1 MDFGDVLKE
10 RLDKSSTEDLKMY
23 LLERCRSLGS
33 FTDACSSIVIAN
45 METIVDRLKNHF
57 TSPGFCHLMA
67 SCNGNYT
74 KKVQVKTE
82 SDVGV
87 VHLNNDAVSV
97 AVKHLS
103 DDQTC
108 DLCKQ
113 LVKHLKDILVADTT
127 EMEFRQVLRG
137 ICKQTGKFQDECLSI
152 VEEYY
157 DKFYEF
163 IVQDINGAEI
173 CGLVG
178 ICPGPGV
185 YVNGP
190 IWPLLPAQPVPIEEK
205 MTGNDEKYYGRVS
218 VSKTDSNI
226 KVFEV
231 KPPMKVEIA
240 YGDSLDPKKSQL
252 PLERFFV
259 PQHADLEVNN
269 KQTCV
274 FCQYILHYIQ
284 KVITQPYGENEIKT
298 VLDKVCYEMPH
309 SIRDQCTNFIDLYGD
324 AFVAILAQEIDPSQV
339 CPSLHICP
347 ARELENRYE
356 PVKLTGKPGCPLC
369 LMAVE
374 ELYEKLKDNK
384 TEVSPR
390 VRSST

>member
-1 MDFGDVLKE
+1 
-10 RLDKSSTEDLKMY
+10 MY
-23 LLERCRSLGS
+23 LLERCRYLGS
-33 FTDACSSIVIAN
+33 FTDACSSIVISN
-45 METIVDRLKNHF
+45 FETIAERLKNRF

-127 EMEFRQVLRG
+127 EMEFRQVLKG

-152 VEEYY
+152 VEQYY
-157 DKFYEF
+157 DKIYEF
-163 IVQDINGAEI
+163 IVQDIDGAEI

-178 ICPGPGV
+178 ICPGPGIS
-185 YVNGP
+185 VNGP
-190 IWPLLPAQPVPIEEK
+190 IWPLLPAQPVPIDEK
-205 MTGNDEKYYGRVS
+205 LTENDEKYYGRVS
-218 VSKTDSNI
+218 VSKTESNI
-226 KVFEV
+226 KVIEA
-231 KPPMKVEIA
+231 KPVMNVEIA
-240 YGDSLDPKKSQL
+240 YGDALLDPKNSQL
-252 PLERFFV
+252 PVERFFV
-259 PQHADLEVNN
+259 PQHADLAVNN

-298 VLDKVCYEMPH
+298 VLDKVCYEMPQ
-309 SIRDQCTNFIDLYGD
+309 SIQVQCTNFIDLYGD

-339 CPSLHICP
+339 SQNVFLSFF
-347 ARELENRYE
+347 LEVSNFNVSFLLGMPQSSHLPGSR
-356 PVKLTGKPGCPLC
+356 TGKQ
-369 LMAVE
+369 
-374 ELYEKLKDNK
+374 
-384 TEVSPR
+384 S
-390 VRSST
+390 